1 MFEPRLTHS
10 ALLTDLY
17 QLTMA
22 AAYVQTGVAERATF
36 ELFVRALPPNRSYLL
51 AAGLETALDFLESL
65 RFAAEEVTYLR
76 CHPAFRHVGSAF
88 FEYLEKFRFTGE
100 VWAVPEG
107 TVIWAEEPIVRVTA
121 PIAEAQIVETYLLA
135 AINFQ
140 TLIATKAA
148 RVVQAA
154 RGRGIIEFGTRRA
167 HGPES
172 GVLAARAAYIG
183 GCMGTSNALAG
194 HWFGIPTYGTLAHSW
209 IMAFEDEVESFR
221 RFLEV
226 FPDHAILLLDT
237 YDPVAALKKMIAAR
251 LRPMGVRLDSG
262 NLVEKSRL
270 VRKRLDEAGMKDV
283 RIFAT
288 GDLNE
293 YLITELMAQGVPIDM
308 FGVGTEL
315 ATSKD
320 APTLGAIYKL
330 VEVERDGRAFPC
342 AKFSEEK
349 VTYPG
354 KKQIFR
360 FSSPDGLYHRDV
372 VGCAEESFPDALR
385 LLEPVMRDGRRVRP
399 SPPLAEARAFAAAN
413 LGHLHERYRQIAA
426 VEHYPVEYSAS
437 LHQLLE
443 VVRQQHSPAPLPH
456 VAGPA
461 GNSPRRAEHE
471 R

>member
-17 QLTMA
+17 QITMA
-22 AAYVQTGVAERATF
+22 AAYVQTGVAEGATF
-36 ELFVRALPPNRSYLL
+36 ELLVRALPPNRSYLV
-51 AAGLETALDFLESL
+51 AAGLETALDYLENL
-65 RFAAEEVTYLR
+65 RFTAEEVTYLR

-107 TVIWAEEPIVRVTA
+107 TVIWAEEPLLRVTA
-121 PIAEAQIVETYLLA
+121 PVAEAQIVETYLLA
-135 AINFQ
+135 TINFQ

-148 RVVQAA
+148 RVVQSA

-172 GVLAARAAYIG
+172 GVLAARAAYLG
-183 GCMGTSNALAG
+183 GCIGTSNVLAG
-194 HWFGIPTYGTLAHSW
+194 QWFGIPTYGTLAHSW
-209 IMAFEDEVESFR
+209 IMAFDDEVESFR

-237 YDPVAALKKMIAAR
+237 YDPMAALEKMIAAR

-262 NLVEKSRL
+262 NVVEKSRL

-293 YLITELMAQGVPIDM
+293 YLIAELMAQGAPIDM

-330 VEVERDGRAFPC
+330 VEVERDGRTFPC

-360 FSSPDGLYHRDV
+360 FSSPDGLYQRDV
-372 VGCAEESFPDALR
+372 VGHTDESFPGALR
-385 LLEPVMRDGRRVRP
+385 LLEPVMRDGRRIQP
-399 SPPLAEARAFAAAN
+399 SPPVAEVRAFAAAN

-426 VEHYPVEYSAS
+426 VEHYPVEYSAA

-443 VVRQQHSPAPLPH
+443 VVRQQHAAVPQPYAVRPAEKK
-456 VAGPA
+456 
-461 GNSPRRAEHE
+461 S
-471 R
+471 

>member
-36 ELFVRALPPNRSYLL
+36 ELFVRALPPNRSFLL
-51 AAGLETALDFLESL
+51 AAGLETALDYLENL
-65 RFAAEEVTYLR
+65 RFTAEEVTYLR
-76 CHPAFRHVGSAF
+76 CHPAFRHVGSRF
-88 FEYLEKFRFTGE
+88 FEYLEKFRFTGD

-107 TVIWAEEPIVRVTA
+107 TVIWAEEPVVRVTA

-135 AINFQ
+135 TINFQ
-140 TLIATKAA
+140 MLVATKAA

-183 GCMGTSNALAG
+183 GCIGTSNVLAG
-194 HWFGIPTYGTLAHSW
+194 YWFGIPTYGTLAHSW
-209 IMAFEDEVESFR
+209 IMAFEDELESFR

-237 YDPVAALKKMIAAR
+237 YDPMAALEKMIASR
-251 LRPMGVRLDSG
+251 LRPLGVRLDSG
-262 NLVEKSRL
+262 NLLEKSRQ
-270 VRKRLDEAGMKDV
+270 VRKKLDAAGMKDV

-293 YLITELMAQGVPIDM
+293 YLIAEVVAQGAPINM

-360 FSSPDGLYHRDV
+360 FSSPDGFYHHDV
-372 VGCAEESFPDALR
+372 VGCAEESFPGALR
-385 LLEPVMRDGRRVRP
+385 LVEPVMREGRRVRP
-399 SPPLAEARAFAAAN
+399 SPALADVRALASAN
-413 LGHLHERYRQIAA
+413 LGHLHERYRQIAT
-426 VEHYPVEYSAS
+426 VEHFPVEYSAS
-437 LHQLLE
+437 LHELLE
-443 VVRQQHSPAPLPH
+443 VVRQQHSPAPLPYA
-456 VAGPA
+456 AGP
-461 GNSPRRAEHE
+461 GGKKS
-471 R
+471 